1 MPSMP
6 HEAPLYLFHNRPTL
20 APEILSNVLGVTL
33 PNYTEVRFDETDFT
47 QIVPTEYRADLVV
60 LLLEDKPVFSI
71 IVETQL
77 SIDED
82 KSYTWPLYTIVQ
94 RAKTRAPA
102 ALLVVTFDE
111 AVANWASKPIDIGQ
125 PCSNFV
131 PVVLGPRAIPY
142 ITNIEQAKF
151 APEMAV
157 LSALA
162 HGNEPQGV
170 EVALAVIGVTAGL
183 DEERAKL
190 YYDLVLSALNEAS
203 RKLLEEMMEKKR
215 YEYQSEFAKKYLA
228 QGVAQG
234 VAQGEAKAL
243 LKILYNRGFTVSAQ
257 LQATIMGCSDE
268 ARLNQWIDRAFHAK
282 SLEEVLD
289 C

>member
-1 MPSMP
+1 M
-6 HEAPLYLFHNRPTL
+6 LD
-20 APEILSNVLGVTL
+20 G
-33 PNYTEVRFDETDFT
+33 
-47 QIVPTEYRADLVV
+47 
-60 LLLEDKPVFSI
+60 KPVYNI

-77 SIDED
+77 SPDEN
-82 KSYTWPLYTIVQ
+82 KSYTWPLYTVAQ

-111 AVANWASKPIDIGQ
+111 AVARWASKSIDIGQ
-125 PCSNFV
+125 PYSSFV
-131 PVVLGPRAIPY
+131 PVVLGPKAIPY
-142 ITNIEQAKF
+142 ITDIEQAKL
-151 APEMAV
+151 APELAM
-157 LSALA
+157 LSVLA

-183 DEERAKL
+183 DEEQAKL

-203 RKLLEEMMEKKR
+203 RKALEEMMEKKS
-215 YEYQSEFAKKYLA
+215 YEYRSEFARKYL
-228 QGVAQG
+228 AQG

-243 LKILYNRGFTVSAQ
+243 LKILRNRGFAVSEQ
-257 LQATIMGCSDE
+257 LQATIMECSDE
-268 ARLNQWIDRAFHAK
+268 ARLNQWIDRAFYGK